1 MVQLGRGFIFLESL
15 LNPGKI
21 MLEGFKKMEYSAE
34 KVQHNEFIKV
44 VNVLRKI
51 LIDKLPKMSKNETE
65 MFKDSGITLANNEIK
80 DIIKTVI
87 SLQNRN
93 FIKKGQLKK
102 ITCQKGGFLNFL
114 RPLMTTGLPLMKS
127 VLKPAAK
134 NVLVPL
140 GLTAAAPSTD

>member
-51 LIDKLPKMSKNETE
+51 LIDKLPKN
-65 MFKDSGITLANNEIK
+65 
-80 DIIKTVI
+80 
-87 SLQNRN
+87 
-93 FIKKGQLKK
+93 IKK
-102 ITCQKGGFLNFL
+102 
-114 RPLMTTGLPLMKS
+114 
-127 VLKPAAK
+127 
-134 NVLVPL
+134 
-140 GLTAAAPSTD
+140 